1 VTTAGVSTIGCGRRQ
16 VVDQAGRWF
25 VDGRWHLSVAQFT
38 VPATSVVLTG
48 ELRRSSVTLDAVAT
62 VGDLAPAAVL
72 ETTKYDDD
80 GTVSDLRRPRS
91 PRYPRGDDT
100 CKMRVKSQAATAVLL
115 STGGRYH
122 SSRGELLL
130 IVTRVLLL
138 LVPIFNVGLY
148 ILSLWLLFLSVF
160 IACILSEFITCSS
173 LLLFLLF
180 NICLFIN

>member
-1 VTTAGVSTIGCGRRQ
+1 VGTTPIRRE
-16 VVDQAGRWF
+16 
-25 VDGRWHLSVAQFT
+25 S
-38 VPATSVVLTG
+38 
-48 ELRRSSVTLDAVAT
+48 
-62 VGDLAPAAVL
+62 
-72 ETTKYDDD
+72 
-80 GTVSDLRRPRS
+80 
-91 PRYPRGDDT
+91 
-100 CKMRVKSQAATAVLL
+100 RVKQQQPFLL

-122 SSRGELLL
+122 SSRDELLL

-180 NICLFIN
+180 NISLFINEYLRMATLFWITIGTLANFVT